1 MRQTDEA
8 PHPAAVARARQE
20 RVRFWAGL
28 VIAAG
33 GLAAVFMLGEV
44 YFGFAVALL
53 GAGIVPIE
61 KIGAIWKR

>member
-1 MRQTDEA
+1 MRQEDET
-8 PHPAAVARARQE
+8 PHPLAVAREHRE

-28 VIAAG
+28 VIAAC
-33 GLAAVFMLGEV
+33 GLAVVFMLNEV

-61 KIGAIWKR
+61 KIGTIWKR